1 MIYFSFPR
9 AVFIDLE
16 PSVIGNQ
23 IKAKSL
29 SLNNILESLSQKE
42 SLMTSWHIFGLWL
55 LLLKKELQ
63 FRVWPGFLLRPPLI
77 RWSSSGD
84 LPGLVSPPA
93 INQRKGGCGQQLRT
107 RSLHYW
113 QRNHRSHYWS
123 DQKNGRSL
131 HWIARLFGLSFLW
144 WRDGNKKP
152 LKNFEF
158 FFQNEFFIGFG
169 ICGIAVGKTQYWVY
183 QEIQVGIFHLSCTSC
198 NIQSQC
204 LKNETF
210 LTIFKH
216 CDFSIL
222 LYSIHVPIF
231 FLGINSYSGALQRR

>member
-1 MIYFSFPR
+1 
-9 AVFIDLE
+9 
-16 PSVIGNQ
+16 
-23 IKAKSL
+23 
-29 SLNNILESLSQKE
+29 
-42 SLMTSWHIFGLWL
+42 MTSWHIFGLWL

-144 WRDGNKKP
+144 WRHGNKKP

-169 ICGIAVGKTQYWVY
+169 ICGVAVGKTQYWVY

-198 NIQSQC
+198 NKKYCTVGKSS
-204 LKNETF
+204 NF
-210 LTIFKH
+210 
-216 CDFSIL
+216 
-222 LYSIHVPIF
+222 
-231 FLGINSYSGALQRR
+231 